1 MLALVCLGECVR
13 NCDLVGVGRP
23 VGPARGAVA
32 VHQLAQT
39 FGRDGV
45 DRVKHDAN
53 VRINGNKQLILPMSF
68 TRLDIPRPADSAW
81 PGGSR
86 QEAGVIM
93 NILIIDNYDSFVYN
107 IVGLLQRERAAAG
120 GIRPDW
126 DVVRND
132 VIPFGSLDRYDAI
145 ILSPGPGVPGEAGGL
160 MRLVAEASHVP
171 MLGICLG
178 HQAIAQHYGARLCQ
192 LAHPRHGH
200 PSVLTDI
207 DPADPLIGRCGD
219 GRGVTVGRY
228 HSWTVDETSLPSCL
242 HVTSRDEEGHIMS
255 MRHESLPTFGV
266 QFHPESVITTCGREL
281 LHDFIVY
288 AGECSR

>member
-1 MLALVCLGECVR
+1 
-13 NCDLVGVGRP
+13 
-23 VGPARGAVA
+23 
-32 VHQLAQT
+32 
-39 FGRDGV
+39 
-45 DRVKHDAN
+45 
-53 VRINGNKQLILPMSF
+53 
-68 TRLDIPRPADSAW
+68 
-81 PGGSR
+81 
-86 QEAGVIM
+86 M

-107 IVGLLQRERAAAG
+107 IVGLLQGERAAAG
-120 GIRPDW
+120 GVGPEW

-132 VIPFGSLDRYDAI
+132 VIPFGTLDRYDAI

-228 HSWTVDETSLPSCL
+228 HSWTVDEASLPSCL
-242 HVTSRDEEGHIMS
+242 HVTSRDEECHIMS

-266 QFHPESVITTCGREL
+266 QFHPESVITTCGCEL
-281 LHDFIVY
+281 LHNFIVY
-288 AGECSR
+288 AGGRGR